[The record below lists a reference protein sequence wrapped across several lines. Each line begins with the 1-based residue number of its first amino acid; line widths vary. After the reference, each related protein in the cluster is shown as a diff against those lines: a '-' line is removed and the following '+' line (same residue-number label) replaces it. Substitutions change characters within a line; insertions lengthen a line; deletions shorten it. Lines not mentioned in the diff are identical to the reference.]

1 MPVRLAGLLF
11 VVGAF
16 CPALFDSPVFAQTP
30 TPEFALQYKPSQSDI
45 EIDSPAAADVERCKV
60 ELERSGKTSGF
71 AVFDPNGIILRRYV
85 DTNGDRY
92 IDQWRYFKNG
102 IEVYRDLDTNQNNKP
117 DQARWLN
124 TGGSRWALVND
135 DEKDKVPDGTVEG
148 WKQLSAEEASRVAI
162 FALARGDAALLKTIL
177 ISQSDIESLGID
189 DKLADELLQN
199 VREPDAA
206 LRTVLSQSTSFGKQ
220 STWQRFDAAMPG
232 VIPADEGKANSD
244 LKVYEGAMAIVQSG
258 SQHGFVTLGEMVLV
272 GDVWKLTQ
280 IPQPAQGQTVTIATG
295 GVLMR
300 QAVPGTGSGT
310 VGLSERM
317 QSLIAELQKLD
328 QQQPTPDATP
338 TAIVGFLS
346 RRNAIL
352 EQLAQEAGSGSD
364 AETWQQQLINGLAS
378 SLQAGDASAR
388 GRMTALRSDIARK
401 NPKSS
406 LIAYLEY
413 RQMMAQFGAAARGAK
428 SAQEQQKI
436 QDELLK
442 ELAEFAKQNP
452 SSDDA
457 PDALLQIAMNS
468 EFTGQQDDAQKWY
481 TELATRYSQSPAGQ
495 RAAGALKRIGLK
507 GKPLVLAGPDA
518 AGREVNLQSF
528 KGRVV
533 LVVYWA
539 SWSQQFGTDVA
550 VLRALYE
557 QYGDRGLQIVG
568 VNLDQA
574 ATEMTAFAQQNRIT
588 WPNIFQPG
596 ALDAPLAQEYGILT
610 VPTMMLVDRSGR
622 VVSNNVTVNDLKE
635 RLAEM
640 FRSGS

>member
-1 MPVRLAGLLF
+1 MSARLVCSLFLL
-11 VVGAF
+11 GTL
-16 CPALFDSPVFAQTP
+16 CPALLNSSVSAQTP
-30 TPEFALQYKPSQSDI
+30 TPEFALQYKPSQPDVDV
-45 EIDSPAAADVERCKV
+45 DSPAAADVDRCKV
-60 ELERSGKTSGF
+60 ELERDGKTSGF
-71 AVFDPNGIILRRYV
+71 AVFDPSGIILRRYV

-102 IEVYRDLDTNQNNKP
+102 IEVYRDLDTNRNNKP
-117 DQARWLN
+117 DEARWLN
-124 TGGSRWALVND
+124 TGGSRWAIVND
-135 DEKDKVPDGTVEG
+135 NEKDNIPDGTVES

-162 FALARGDAALLKTIL
+162 FALASNDAALLRTIL
-177 ISQSDIESLGID
+177 ISPADIEMLGIRD
-189 DKLADELLQN
+189 NLADELLQN
-199 VREPDAA
+199 VREPEAS
-206 LRTVLSQSTSFGKQ
+206 LRTVLSQSTSFSKQ

-232 VIPADEGKANSD
+232 VIPADEGKAKSD
-244 LKVYEGAMAIVQSG
+244 LKVYEGAMAIVQTG
-258 SQHGFVTLGEMVLV
+258 NQHGFVTLGEMVLV

-280 IPQPAQGQTVTIATG
+280 VPQPAQGQTVTISTG

-300 QAVPGTGSGT
+300 QAVPGAGSGT

-317 QSLIAELQKLD
+317 QALIGELQKLD
-328 QQQPTPDATP
+328 QQHPAPDAAP
-338 TAIVGFLS
+338 TAIVGFLN
-346 RRNAIL
+346 RRNTIL
-352 EQLAQEAGSGSD
+352 EQLSQEAGSGSD

-388 GRMTALRSDIARK
+388 GRMAALRSEIVRK
-401 NPKSS
+401 NPKSP

-413 RQMMAQFGAAARGAK
+413 RQMMAQFGAAARSAK

-436 QDELLK
+436 QDDLLK

-452 SSDDA
+452 TSDDA

-495 RAAGALKRIGLK
+495 RAVGALKRIGLK
-507 GKPLVLAGPDA
+507 GQPLVLAGPDA
-518 AGREVNLQSF
+518 AGREVNVQSL

-557 QYGDRGLQIVG
+557 QYSDRGLQIVG

-574 ATEMTAFAQQNRIT
+574 ADEMTAFVQQNRIT

-610 VPTMMLVDRSGR
+610 VPTMLLVDRSGR

>member
-1 MPVRLAGLLF
+1 MPLRRVCFLF
-11 VVGAF
+11 LVISC
-16 CPALFDSPVFAQTP
+16 CPALLDSRVAAQTP
-30 TPEFALQYKPSQSDI
+30 TPEFALQYKPSQQDVDF
-45 EIDSPAAADVERCKV
+45 DSPAAADVQRCKV
-60 ELERSGKTSGF
+60 ELERDGKTSGF
-71 AVFDPNGIILRRYV
+71 AVFDPGGVILRRYV

-102 IEVYRDLDTNQNNKP
+102 IEVYRDLDTDKNNKP

-124 TGGSRWALVND
+124 TGGSRWAIIND
-135 DEKDKVPDGTVEG
+135 DEKDKVPDGAVES

-162 FALARGDAALLKTIL
+162 FALARADASLLKTIL
-177 ISQSDIESLGID
+177 ISRDDIESLGIEG
-189 DKLADELLQN
+189 KLAEELLKN
-199 VREPDAA
+199 VREPEAA
-206 LRTVLSQSTSFGKQ
+206 LRTVLSQSSSFGKQ

-232 VIPADEGKANSD
+232 VIPVDEGKASAD

-300 QAVPGTGSGT
+300 QAVPGAGSGT
-310 VGLSERM
+310 VGLSDRM
-317 QSLIAELQKLD
+317 QSLIGELQKLD
-328 QQQPTPDATP
+328 QQQPTPDAAP
-338 TAIVGFLS
+338 TAVVSFLS

-352 EQLAQEAGSGSD
+352 EQLAEEAGSGAD

-388 GRMTALRSDIARK
+388 GRMAALRSTIARK
-401 NPKSS
+401 NPKSP

-436 QDELLK
+436 QDDLLK
-442 ELAEFAKQNP
+442 ELEQFAKQNP
-452 SSDDA
+452 DSEDA

-468 EFTGQQDDAQKWY
+468 EFTGQQDEAQKWY
-481 TELATRYSQSPAGQ
+481 NELATRYSQSPAGQ

-518 AGREVNLQSF
+518 AGREISVQNF

-574 ATEMTAFAQQNRIT
+574 AVEMTAFAQQNRIT

-610 VPTMMLVDRSGR
+610 VPTMLLVDRSGR

>member
-1 MPVRLAGLLF
+1 MSARLVCSLFLL
-11 VVGAF
+11 GTL
-16 CPALFDSPVFAQTP
+16 CPALLNSSVSAQTP
-30 TPEFALQYKPSQSDI
+30 TPEFALQYKPSQPDVDV
-45 EIDSPAAADVERCKV
+45 DSPAAADVDRCKV
-60 ELERSGKTSGF
+60 ELERDGKTSGF
-71 AVFDPNGIILRRYV
+71 AVFDPSGIILRRYV

-102 IEVYRDLDTNQNNKP
+102 IEVYRDLDTNRNNKP
-117 DQARWLN
+117 DEARWLN
-124 TGGSRWALVND
+124 TGGSRWAIVND
-135 DEKDKVPDGTVEG
+135 NEKDNIPDGTVES

-162 FALARGDAALLKTIL
+162 FALASNDAALLRTIL
-177 ISQSDIESLGID
+177 ISPADIEMLGIRD
-189 DKLADELLQN
+189 NLADELLQN
-199 VREPDAA
+199 VREPEAS
-206 LRTVLSQSTSFGKQ
+206 LRTVLSQSTSFSKQ

-232 VIPADEGKANSD
+232 VIPADEGKAKSD
-244 LKVYEGAMAIVQSG
+244 LKVYEGAMAIVQTG
-258 SQHGFVTLGEMVLV
+258 NQHGFVTLGEMVLV

-280 IPQPAQGQTVTIATG
+280 VPQPAQGQTVTISTG

-300 QAVPGTGSGT
+300 QAVPGAGSGT

-317 QSLIAELQKLD
+317 QALIGELQKLD
-328 QQQPTPDATP
+328 QQHPAPDAAP
-338 TAIVGFLS
+338 TAIVGFLN
-346 RRNAIL
+346 RRNTIL
-352 EQLAQEAGSGSD
+352 EQLSQEAGSGSD

-388 GRMTALRSDIARK
+388 GRMAALRSEIVRK
-401 NPKSS
+401 NPKSP

-413 RQMMAQFGAAARGAK
+413 RQMMAQFGAAARSAK

-436 QDELLK
+436 QDDLLK

-452 SSDDA
+452 TSDDA

-468 EFTGQQDDAQKWY
+468 EFTGQQEDAQKWY

-495 RAAGALKRIGLK
+495 RAVGALKRIGLK
-507 GKPLVLAGPDA
+507 GQPLVLAGPDA
-518 AGREVNLQSF
+518 AGREVNVQSL

-557 QYGDRGLQIVG
+557 QYSDRGLQIVG

-574 ATEMTAFAQQNRIT
+574 ADEMTAFVQQNRIT

-610 VPTMMLVDRSGR
+610 VPTMLLVDRSGR